1 MALSCV
7 GAPEEP
13 VPGSLVPSLVIAAAL
28 GRSPA
33 VAGMKMAYRQDPS
46 QVPARSRSALPGTRP
61 DTAGPLHGDRQAF
74 GLACVVWA
82 RFVRRVQE
90 ASERLG
96 RLGGSGGRGGYG
108 VGPRVVS

>member
-1 MALSCV
+1 V
-7 GAPEEP
+7 RAP
-13 VPGSLVPSLVIAAAL
+13 LVPSLVIAAAL

-46 QVPARSRSALPGTRP
+46 QMPGALSIGPAWNAPGYGGPATR
-61 DTAGPLHGDRQAF
+61 DRQAF